1 MKGDSIVNLKQGLD
15 GLTDEII
22 HCEKLLCDIPVEWAS
37 LTSEFGG
44 PNKINDYQIHG
55 FDTSNLPEEGQIALA
70 VKVYQTKTDSAWEV
84 ESIEELTLT
93 RDQYL
98 GIASKSTRSF
108 FKGLNSTQKTVES
121 QTKYGYIPTEIVSIS
136 PSKSKKITYE
146 IFFDDELAY
155 NYHLLKWKTQQ
166 AKEKMISA
174 RRVNE

>member
-1 MKGDSIVNLKQGLD
+1 MKGDSKVNLKQGLD
-15 GLTDEII
+15 GLSDEII

-44 PNKINDYQIHG
+44 LNKMNDYQIHG
-55 FDTSNLPEEGQIALA
+55 FDTSKLPEEGQIALA
-70 VKVYQTKTDSAWEV
+70 VKVFQTKTDSEWKV
-84 ESIEELTLT
+84 ESIEEWTLT
-93 RDQYL
+93 KNQYL

-108 FKGLNSTQKTVES
+108 FKGLNSTQKSVES

-136 PSKSKKITYE
+136 PTKSKKITYE
-146 IFFDDELAY
+146 VFFDDELSY
-155 NYHLLKWKTQQ
+155 KYHLLKWQTQQ